1 MKPLPFVLAALAMIA
16 GAADAAPPCRDLKTA
31 HNPKCG
37 DPAAGGHT
45 VFVKGSAGGQ
55 VSPPDKTGHCY
66 VVVPIP
72 GTNQKVGQFA
82 RCQ

>member
-1 MKPLPFVLAALAMIA
+1 MKSPSIALAALALLA
-16 GAADAAPPCRDLKTA
+16 GAADATPPCRELKTA

-37 DPAAGGHT
+37 DPAATGHT
-45 VFVKGSAGGQ
+45 VYVKGSAGGQ
-55 VSPPDKTGHCY
+55 VSPPDKSGHCY

-72 GTNQKVGQFA
+72 GTNQKVGQFT